1 MINCAMHGIFPQLWF
16 DLEPFLDINSLAAR
30 KHDIACALAAFF
42 GSADLHGSDP
52 NIYPSYSIR
61 IDGVFAE
68 EFLARTGL
76 KGWKQA

>member
-1 MINCAMHGIFPQLWF
+1 MINCAMNGIFSQPWF

-30 KHDIACALAAFF
+30 KHDIACAVAAFF
-42 GSADLHGSDP
+42 SSADP